1 MNYEKLSRALRYYK
15 KVGIIEKAAGK
26 RLTYKYVFFSSLS
39 NLSCKAGKKKE
50 KENEKEAS
58 VELILYSAVF

>member
-39 NLSCKAGKKKE
+39 NLSCKAGKKE